1 MSALVAN
8 LQATNPTDLSLSG
21 DPTSSES
28 LINLTSSHLQL
39 TTSDGEK
46 MSSGVPPS
54 AKLKVKVK
62 QACDCCHARKIRCD
76 GANPCANCLVT
87 ELHCTYLAVPKKKG
101 PKGRRIPKVN
111 VAMGKVSVPYV
122 QIPPPVSRTQDIKSQ
137 VPIASPVV
145 PAGPPTLPFQLA
157 LPVLQAT
164 QTKPIEP
171 PKPDIDRFQRSP
183 LVSDDL
189 IKACVDAF
197 FTHKYP
203 IMPVLDR
210 DETYN
215 LLSNIDD
222 SPENYSLIAALCAVI
237 VLQPEILDPSYTNS
251 GVQLPSADLLIKDAN
266 RARTFCDHMDNPSLT
281 HVQTSFFFFAALFCL
296 GKDNSAWFY
305 IRESMTMLQLQR
317 LHEESTYAGMTN
329 PLCRIYCRRTFWLL
343 FITERAYAL
352 QRHRPLTLQRT
363 IDLPTVD
370 PGPEATILSGFLD
383 LVSLFQNFDDTFLSL
398 WNVSGAETPAS
409 AQSLVQLQD
418 ILKFAIPNVSER
430 TEIQQ
435 ADLLVSRQWL
445 KTMVWQLC
453 VTKGL
458 LSSASTNESMSFHYP
473 VNIARDVVLV
483 SRLLSPKAFEANG
496 VGILEKIFD
505 IGCSLSDVLQL
516 HPNYINV
523 SGPQIGPRDY
533 LMELVRILGSAPAG
547 NKYLRLLTEKA
558 DECLQVRIRGSLS
571 DSEASDR
578 VEEVLDDDEDEDE
591 VIDFEDGNEQAHDDL
606 VLPDLD
612 MVNDIGQD
620 YDILNSDIRDFGYA
634 ELAMDNPSAQ
644 RVSEN
649 HFSFSIPT
657 PDCFRFLS

>member
-1 MSALVAN
+1 MN
-8 LQATNPTDLSLSG
+8 
-21 DPTSSES
+21 
-28 LINLTSSHLQL
+28 
-39 TTSDGEK
+39 
-46 MSSGVPPS
+46 GVP
-54 AKLKVKVK
+54 
-62 QACDCCHARKIRCD
+62 
-76 GANPCANCLVT
+76 
-87 ELHCTYLAVPKKKG
+87 
-101 PKGRRIPKVN
+101 
-111 VAMGKVSVPYV
+111 GKVSVSYIQV
-122 QIPPPVSRTQDIKSQ
+122 PPPVSRPQDVEAQ
-137 VPIASPVV
+137 LPIASPVV
-145 PAGPPTLPFQLA
+145 PARPPTLPFQLA

-164 QTKPIEP
+164 QTRTTEA
-171 PKPDIDRFQRSP
+171 PKLNPDQFQRSP

-189 IKACVDAF
+189 IRACLDAF

-215 LLSNIDD
+215 LIPKLDD
-222 SPENYSLIAALCAVI
+222 SPEHYSLITAICAVI
-237 VLQPEILDPSYTNS
+237 VLQPEILDPSYAAS
-251 GVQLPSADLLIKDAN
+251 GIQLPSAEILIKDAN
-266 RARTFCDHMDNPSLT
+266 RARSFCDHMDNPSLV

-317 LHEESTYAGMTN
+317 LHEESTYAGMTD
-329 PLCRIYCRRTFWLL
+329 PLCKVYCRRTFWLL

-363 IDLPTVD
+363 IALPTVD

-418 ILKFAIPNVSER
+418 ILKFAIPNVAER

-505 IGCSLSDVLQL
+505 IGWSLSDVLQL
-516 HPNYINV
+516 HPNYMNV
-523 SGPQIGPRDY
+523 SGLQIGPRDY

-547 NKYLRLLTEKA
+547 NKYLRLLAAKA

-578 VEEVLDDDEDEDE
+578 VEEVLDDDE
-591 VIDFEDGNEQAHDDL
+591 VVDFEDGNQQAQDDL
-606 VLPDLD
+606 ELPDSALPNLD
-612 MVNDIGQD
+612 LANDMSQS
-620 YDILNSDIRDFGYA
+620 YDILNSEIRDFGYS
-634 ELAMDNPSAQ
+634 EFAMDTPTAQ
-644 RVSEN
+644 QASEN
-649 HFSFSIPT
+649 HFSFSIP
-657 PDCFRFLS
+657 PDCFRFLA